1 MARRRPPPA
10 CAPGGDSRRHLTG
23 NPDPEGGMTD
33 RSEHPIDSA
42 AHPTRRAFLE
52 AGALALLGLAA
63 PPLTGPAAAQ
73 NPKRGGTLVV
83 AADVSPPGLDPQ
95 KSAAAHSWMIAEHVY
110 GNLLRRDARM
120 NIVGDLAEAWQVVN
134 DTTYVFKLR
143 KGVTWHH
150 GRDLVAED
158 VKYSFE
164 RMLDEKTA
172 SPWRSNWQIIE
183 RVEAPDRATVRFV
196 IKRPFAP
203 LLSYLATPHYSA
215 IVPRDIVEKQGDLQK
230 EASGTGPFMLERF
243 VPDNTVVLTRNPKY
257 FEAGLPYLDGLEYR
271 IIPDEAARLAALR
284 AGTVHYLWSVDPLID
299 RQLQGAAGVTLRE
312 PDGYCAQ
319 HGMAFNQTKAPFTDA
334 RVRRAVSVGINRKE
348 IIASVLRGHGAITT
362 KIPPC
367 DAPFG
372 YNGDEKGLPYYV
384 HDPAQARRLLGEAG
398 LGGGLDTTLEVSPR
412 FPQTIRTAEVMKEQL
427 AASGIR
433 VTLKQMEWGAA
444 LKNFVRTEYDGM
456 SMIPLVWQPDP
467 DAHVYDIFHSGSHIN
482 LGKFKDA
489 RVDQLLEQGRTTLDR
504 DKRVAIYR
512 DLQRHMAEEAYLIF
526 PYASGATEALSDSV
540 KGYVSLPGAQ
550 PGSRSRQFFK
560 QTWLD
565 R

>member
-1 MARRRPPPA
+1 MALGSSPTPER
-10 CAPGGDSRRHLTG
+10 
-23 NPDPEGGMTD
+23 PEGGMTD
-33 RSEHPIDSA
+33 RTQDPINPIQLPLD
-42 AHPTRRAFLE
+42 HTRRAFLG
-52 AGALALLGLAA
+52 AGALTLLGLAA
-63 PPLTGPAAAQ
+63 PRPAAAQ
-73 NPKRGGTLVV
+73 APKRGGTLVV

-110 GNLLRRDARM
+110 STLLRRDPKM
-120 NIVGDLAEAWQVVN
+120 NIVGDLAESWQVVN
-134 DTTYVFKLR
+134 DTTFVFKLR

-150 GRDLVAED
+150 GRELAADD

-172 SPWRSNWQIIE
+172 SPWRSNWSIID
-183 RVEAPDRATVRFV
+183 RVEAPDKSTVRFV

-203 LLSYLATPHYSA
+203 FFSYLATPHYGA
-215 IVPRDIVEKQGDLQK
+215 IVPRDIVEKNGDLQK
-230 EASGTGPFMLERF
+230 VASGTGPFVLERF
-243 VPDNTVVLTRNPKY
+243 VPDNSVVLKRNPSY
-257 FEAGLPYLDGLEYR
+257 YESGLPYLDGLEYR

-299 RQLQGAAGVTLRE
+299 RQLQGAPGVVLRE

-319 HGMAFNQTKAPFTDA
+319 HGMAFNQTKAPFTDV
-334 RVRRAVSVGINRKE
+334 RVRRAVSVGINRGE

-372 YNGDEKGLPYYV
+372 YSGDDKGLPYYV
-384 HDPAQARRLLGEAG
+384 HDAALAKRLLAEAG
-398 LGGGLDTTLEVSPR
+398 LAGGLDTTLEVSPR
-412 FPQTIRTAEVMKEQL
+412 FPQTVRTGEVMKEQL
-427 AASGIR
+427 AGAGIR
-433 VTLKQMEWGAA
+433 VTLKQVEWGAA

-467 DAHVYDIFHSGSHIN
+467 DAHVYDIFHSGSAIN

-489 RVDQLLEQGRTTLDR
+489 KVDQLLDQGRTTLDR
-504 DKRVAIYR
+504 DKRIAVYR
-512 DLQRHMAEEAYLIF
+512 ELQQHMADQAYLIF
-526 PYASGATEALSDSV
+526 PYASGATEALRDTV

-560 QTWLD
+560 QTWLG
-565 R
+565 